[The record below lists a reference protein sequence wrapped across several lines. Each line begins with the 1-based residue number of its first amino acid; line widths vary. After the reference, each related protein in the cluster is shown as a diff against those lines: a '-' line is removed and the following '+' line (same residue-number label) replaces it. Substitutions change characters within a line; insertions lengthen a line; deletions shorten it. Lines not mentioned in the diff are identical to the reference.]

1 MKNSKRKNNKVQK
14 RKNKLKR
21 KKTKTIRKKRLLQLD
36 VCQYVDLRNVQNF
49 GTNCKNGAETAIE
62 IKYVN
67 HINIYLLKLWPKMT
81 YFTYIFSINNKGGLK
96 VNANFIFGSHFIQVN

>member
-1 MKNSKRKNNKVQK
+1 MKKSKRKNNKVQK

-49 GTNCKNGAETAIE
+49 GTNCKNGAETVIE

-67 HINIYLLKLWPKMT
+67 HINIYLLKLRPKIT
-81 YFTYIFSINNKGGLK
+81 YFTYIFSINN
-96 VNANFIFGSHFIQVN
+96 